1 MSEKEIIEYVLQNVA
16 VSPMIATDTGI
27 EAAQTLGKIAAR
39 EQIEWALCGGL
50 AMHLY
55 GSDRLTKDVDV
66 IASAR
71 ISVESRAPLTFGG
84 DSYTV
89 EIGKY
94 KVSVDWIV
102 RSDGYQKY
110 YRAALNE
117 AIALP
122 SNLKIITPEWLVI
135 LKIFAGRQKDL
146 DDAVFL
152 LRQKNGVRVDR
163 AKVKANVV
171 RVAGEDVWLA
181 MLAEFRR
188 LCDRA
193 DGRTSEAGKYYA
205 QDQ

>member
-1 MSEKEIIEYVLQNVA
+1 MSEKELIEYVLQTVA
-16 VSPMIATDTGI
+16 ANPMIATDTGL
-27 EAAQTLGKIAAR
+27 EAVRTLGEIAEKER
-39 EQIEWALCGGL
+39 VEWALCGGL

-55 GSDRLTKDVDV
+55 GSDRLTKDVDI

-71 ISVESRAPLTFGG
+71 ISIEARAPLTFGG

-94 KVSVDWIV
+94 KIPVDWIV
-102 RSDGYQKY
+102 RNDGYQKY

-117 AIALP
+117 AV
-122 SNLKIITPEWLVI
+122 S
-135 LKIFAGRQKDL
+135 
-146 DDAVFL
+146 

-163 AKVKANVV
+163 SKVRQNIV
-171 RVAGEDVWLA
+171 RIAGEDVWLA

-193 DGRTSEAGKYYA
+193 DERASEPNKYYN
-205 QDQ
+205 QD

>member
-1 MSEKEIIEYVLQNVA
+1 MSEKELIEYVLQTVA
-16 VSPMIATDTGI
+16 ANPMIATDTGL
-27 EAAQTLGKIAAR
+27 EAAQTVGKIAAA
-39 EQIEWALCGGL
+39 ENVEWALCGGL

-55 GSDRLTKDVDV
+55 GSDRLTKDVDI

-71 ISVESRAPLTFGG
+71 IPIASRASLTFGG
-84 DSYTV
+84 DSYTI

-94 KVSVDWIV
+94 KIPVDWIV
-102 RSDGYQKY
+102 RNDGYQKY

-117 AIALP
+117 AISLP
-122 SNLKIITPEWLVI
+122 PNLKIITPEWLVI

-152 LRQKNGVRVDR
+152 LRQKNGARVDR
-163 AKVKANVV
+163 AKVKENVV

-193 DGRTSEAGKYYA
+193 DERTTEPNKYY
-205 QDQ
+205 QQN